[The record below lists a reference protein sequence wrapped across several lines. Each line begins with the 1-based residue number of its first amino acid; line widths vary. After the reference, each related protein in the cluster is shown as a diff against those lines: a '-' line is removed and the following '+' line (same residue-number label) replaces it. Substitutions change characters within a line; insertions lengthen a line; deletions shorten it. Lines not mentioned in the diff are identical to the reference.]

1 IQRIV
6 DAIHAEEVGGTQNEP
21 RKFPPI
27 QNRLRFWC
35 ESQLCLLSGKPDIFS
50 RRVQEDRP
58 APVFRSDSP
67 LIKIISG
74 EEPGGDSII
83 RDAASGLSSSLAE
96 FKLISVIVQ
105 ESGKETSA
113 DTFVVG
119 TIPPRDLDQSKQ
131 QPPFSRQV
139 GHERSAVSR
148 RRASGFR
155 AQSEAVRHHSDLL
168 MAIWDPDAESKTA
181 GTVESVALALRE
193 RLPVIAIR
201 LVNAAQTDI
210 DFLHSPHDL
219 RLP

>member
-1 IQRIV
+1 MLRVGGLGNRQFGRDADIDEAPKTLQENARVTCETVLREIQRIV

-131 QPPFSRQV
+131 QPPFSRQLRQLTPRQF
-139 GHERSAVSR
+139 HQRLDCPRTEIKRRPRRLEQFRQRLRSSQR
-148 RRASGFR
+148 
-155 AQSEAVRHHSDLL
+155 Q
-168 MAIWDPDAESKTA
+168 
-181 GTVESVALALRE
+181 
-193 RLPVIAIR
+193 
-201 LVNAAQTDI
+201 
-210 DFLHSPHDL
+210 
-219 RLP
+219 